1 MRRFLPCPVLP
12 FPVPLSPVRRCP
24 VLRFP
29 VLRCPVLR
37 CPVLRCPVL
46 RCPVLRCPA
55 PRYPVLRCRVPPFRV
70 LLFRVLLFLVLL
82 FLVQAF
88 RVLLALAPLRARRV
102 TTTAPAVGIC
112 EARRAIQASHR
123 RCTKWARRPCGR
135 RLFLLMLPP
144 VASPCRKG
152 SPRWVC
158 KAQASRQGGTCP
170 ASSRSSPR
178 ARRQRQAADRHTRVG
193 RQRR

>member
-1 MRRFLPCPVLP
+1 MRRLLPCPVLP
-12 FPVPLSPVRRCP
+12 YPVPLSPVRRCL
-24 VLRFP
+24 VLRF
-29 VLRCPVLR
+29 
-37 CPVLRCPVL
+37 PVLRCPVL

-102 TTTAPAVGIC
+102 PTAAPAVGIR
-112 EARRAIQASHR
+112 EARRVIQASHR

-152 SPRWVC
+152 SPRWVG
-158 KAQASRQGGTCP
+158 KARASRQGGTCP

-178 ARRQRQAADRHTRVG
+178 ARRQRQPADRHTRVG
-193 RQRR
+193 HHQRR